1 MQITLT
7 DSDLSIIY
15 RAAGPLGDDRDAFI
29 HMVVVE
35 VSRLGDLG
43 PGLVFRVARAAQ
55 KQFFVPPIADGLG
68 NKFGCGKY
76 D

>member
-35 VSRLGDLG
+35 LSRLGDLG
-43 PGLVFRVARAAQ
+43 PGLVFRVA
-55 KQFFVPPIADGLG
+55 PPIADGLG
-68 NKFGCGKY
+68 NKFGRGKY
-76 D
+76 K